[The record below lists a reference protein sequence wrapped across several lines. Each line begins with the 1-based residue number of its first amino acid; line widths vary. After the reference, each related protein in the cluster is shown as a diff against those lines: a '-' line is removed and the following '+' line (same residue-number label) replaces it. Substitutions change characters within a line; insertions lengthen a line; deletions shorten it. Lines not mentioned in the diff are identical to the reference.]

1 LTSSQITQPP
11 SHPEN
16 QQTSGLQKEK
26 QELIARERQL
36 WYVVTRDYFLIPD
49 LSAFFLVS
57 LLLAQRLKITLWHF
71 NIAREQSPCY
81 RGNHPT
87 TWAMGNLGFSTS
99 QTVELP
105 KSDPTLLG

>member
-49 LSAFFLVS
+49 LSAIFFGISVTGTKIEDYS
-57 LLLAQRLKITLWHF
+57 LAFQHSKGTITMLSGKSPNYMGHGKSRFLHF
-71 NIAREQSPCY
+71 AN
-81 RGNHPT
+81 G
-87 TWAMGNLGFSTS
+87 
-99 QTVELP
+99 
-105 KSDPTLLG
+105 